1 MFVLNKTITQLVIAT
16 GFAFSVIAC
25 SQPEQNQQQ
34 AQAGQQMAM
43 PIDVAQ
49 VVYKPVQSWFTYS
62 TRLEAPEIIALRP
75 RVSGVIDS
83 VEFTE
88 GQLVKKGQLL
98 FTLDPRPFAA
108 QVARLKAELASAQA
122 AFEQA
127 QNEAERAQRLRSR
140 NAISAEEAEARTTAV
155 KQSEARI
162 AAVKA
167 QLNTAELD
175 LEFSQVRSPID
186 GIISRAQITKGNTV
200 NANQSVLTNI
210 VSDEKMYAYFDI
222 DERTWNQ
229 HFGQQA
235 YQAGLSVVMQLLG
248 NDDYAHQ
255 GEVDFID
262 NQINPSTGTLRV
274 RAVFSQQDADLR
286 SGAFARIKIAG
297 SKAKEQVLIPEKAL
311 GTDLKNRYVLVVD
324 EQNILQYRPVTL
336 GDRYGEFRAITSG
349 LNPQETIAVNGP
361 ARVFPGMP
369 VAPQVT
375 TLDTSQVALTLKDLS
390 LIDNTTNSIL
400 TAQTALAVQD

>member
-16 GFAFSVIAC
+16 GFAISVVAC
-25 SQPEQNQQQ
+25 SQPEQSQQ
-34 AQAGQQMAM
+34 AQAGQQMAL
-43 PIDVAQ
+43 PIEVAQ
-49 VVYKPVQSWFTYS
+49 VVYKPLQSWFTYS
-62 TRLEAPEIIALRP
+62 TRLEAPERIALRP

-98 FTLDPRPFAA
+98 FTLDPRPFQA
-108 QVARLKAELASAQA
+108 QVARLTAELASAQA

-155 KQSEARI
+155 KQSEAHI
-162 AAVKA
+162 AAVQA
-167 QLNTAELD
+167 QLNTAALD

-186 GIISRAQITKGNTV
+186 GIISRAEITKGNTV
-200 NANQSVLTNI
+200 NANQSVLTSI

-248 NDDYAHQ
+248 NDSFPHQ

-262 NQINPSTGTLRV
+262 NQINTSTGTLRV
-274 RAVFSQQDADLR
+274 RAVFSQTDGDLR

-297 SKAKEQVLIPEKAL
+297 QKATEQVLIPEKAL
-311 GTDLKNRYVLVVD
+311 GTDLKNRFVLIVD

-349 LNPQETIAVNGP
+349 LQPQDTIAVNGP
-361 ARVFPGMP
+361 ARVGPGMP
-369 VAPQVT
+369 IAPQVT
-375 TLDTSQVALTLKDLS
+375 HLDTSQIALTLEHFLPNKDGA
-390 LIDNTTNSIL
+390 TTLL
-400 TAQTALAVQD
+400 TAQAQ